1 MSRRPPRSTLFPYTT
16 LFRSSA
22 TAAATY
28 TITGIYNPALGESHA
43 TSTGTTEVKV
53 RLRTTTTLVSCAAPE
68 IPLGG
73 STTCTATVTDTDSG
87 TKSAPLGTVSFSSS
101 PTGGSF
107 TPTSCALSPGTTS
120 SSCAAPV
127 TFSATA
133 AATYTITGIYNPALG
148 ESHATSTGTTEVKVR
163 LRTTTTL
170 V

>member
-53 RLRTTTTLVSCAAPE
+53 RLRTTTTVVSCAAPE

-101 PTGGSF
+101 PTGGSLDRK
-107 TPTSCALSPGTTS
+107 S
-120 SSCAAPV
+120 V
-127 TFSATA
+127 
-133 AATYTITGIYNPALG
+133 
-148 ESHATSTGTTEVKVR
+148 V
-163 LRTTTTL
+163 
-170 V
+170 

>member
-1 MSRRPPRSTLFPYTT
+1 M
-16 LFRSSA
+16 
-22 TAAATY
+22 
-28 TITGIYNPALGESHA
+28 
-43 TSTGTTEVKV
+43 
-53 RLRTTTTLVSCAAPE
+53 VSCAAPE

-87 TKSAPLGTVSFSSS
+87 TKSAPLGTVSFSSNT
-101 PTGGSF
+101 TGGSF

-148 ESHATSTGTTEVKVR
+148 ESHATSTGTTEVKVLFFLTIR
-163 LRTTTTL
+163 RPPRPPLFPPPAPSRSCTATVTDTDSGTKSAPL
-170 V
+170 GTVSFSS